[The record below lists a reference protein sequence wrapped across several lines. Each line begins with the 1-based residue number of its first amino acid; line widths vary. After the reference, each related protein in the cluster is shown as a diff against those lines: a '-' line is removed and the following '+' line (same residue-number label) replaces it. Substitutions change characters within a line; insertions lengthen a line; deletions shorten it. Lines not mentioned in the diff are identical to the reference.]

1 MPDVKVISFLSTV
14 YAAGKQRENKRMMI
28 KKHLSLVTPSMDLE
42 WGEKGG
48 INEWINLNYA
58 APLKLSEHLPSMLPS
73 ISYSFTCPVH
83 AMRALRMQLRFF
95 LVPEPKLCVFQLL
108 K

>member
-14 YAAGKQRENKRMMI
+14 YAAGKQRKNKRMII
-28 KKHLSLVTPSMDLE
+28 KRHLSLVAPSMDLE

-48 INEWINLNYA
+48 INDWIKLNYA
-58 APLKLSEHLPSMLPS
+58 APLKLSEHLPSMSPR
-73 ISYSFTCPVH
+73 ISYSFRFPVS
-83 AMRALRMQLRFF
+83 AMMAFRMQIGFF
-95 LVPEPKLCVFQLL
+95 LIPEPKSCVFQLL